1 VPQSRKK
8 PSRAAKRVSAT
19 RTPARPPKAPVLSL
33 PPAHADSAQPLPLA
47 AAQPLSHA
55 TAVPE
60 TGMTAPKPG
69 VHTTLP
75 KNSVVRQKALAI
87 MAMRLAGHSNEEIAK
102 DLGLSERSL
111 NQYLYMAG
119 KHGWIPRKKGFVDPK
134 DDLEFSL
141 AHKVVQNLRE
151 AMDDE
156 TRNGK
161 TGMPVKTEIALEVA
175 KGTIFKK
182 FSEGQQAAPQT
193 NVLAIRIEMPPGP
206 PQEIREGTTGGRGRW
221 IEATVTEDAQS

>member
-1 VPQSRKK
+1 MPQSRKK
-8 PSRAAKRVSAT
+8 PRRAAKRVSAT
-19 RTPARPPKAPVLSL
+19 RTPARPSEAPVLTL

-47 AAQPLSHA
+47 I
-55 TAVPE
+55 AVPE
-60 TGMTAPKPG
+60 MGAPAPKQGTLTP
-69 VHTTLP
+69 LP
-75 KNSVVRQKALAI
+75 KNSVMRQKALAI
-87 MAMRLAGHSNEEIAK
+87 MAMRLAGHSNEDIAK
-102 DLGLSERSL
+102 DLGLSEKSL

-119 KHGWIPRKKGFVDPK
+119 KHGWIPRKKGFADPK

-182 FSEGQQAAPQT
+182 FSEGSQAAPPT

>member
-33 PPAHADSAQPLPLA
+33 PPAHADSAQPLPD
-47 AAQPLSHA
+47 A

-119 KHGWIPRKKGFVDPK
+119 KRGWIPRKKGFVDPK
-134 DDLEFSL
+134 DEIEFSL
-141 AHKVVQNLRE
+141 AHKVVRNLSE
-151 AMDDE
+151 AMDDD
-156 TRNGK
+156 TRNEK
-161 TGMPVKTEIALEVA
+161 TGMPVKTEVALEVA

-182 FSEGQQAAPQT
+182 FSDAGQAAPPT

-221 IEATVTEDAQS
+221 IEATVVEDAS